1 VTSALSPTVAKLDVP
16 FEQLFKGRKI
26 VSPKGVVLSS
36 YKSTIYVRARPKPV
50 KKPLSPNRQAWVD
63 NFKLIARLSKTPD
76 PRAFNEA
83 TALAKGT
90 NWYYR
95 DVLET
100 AMSGKLIRYE
110 DEVRVTTP
118 TARLE
123 RTATQAITLNTDTP
137 IDMDGVVWDNNAFWD
152 SGSNPSRITVRSPGL
167 YLLGGNLYYQDTTA
181 SGHRLAFLR
190 VNGSVQIANVSLLVN
205 ANLTKQLDVI
215 GLYYFH
221 ANDYVELCAR
231 SSVNSVVVALNFWA
245 VAITPEALL

>member
-1 VTSALSPTVAKLDVP
+1 MT
-16 FEQLFKGRKI
+16 
-26 VSPKGVVLSS
+26 
-36 YKSTIYVRARPKPV
+36 
-50 KKPLSPNRQAWVD
+50 PNRMAWVE

-76 PRAFNEA
+76 PYAFNEA
-83 TALAKGT
+83 TRLAKGT

-100 AMSGKLIRYE
+100 AMSGKLIRFE

-118 TARLE
+118 TTRLE
-123 RTATQAITLNTDTP
+123 RTATQSITLNTDTP
-137 IDMDGVVWDNNAFWD
+137 IDMDALVWDNNAFWD
-152 SGSNPSRITVRSPGL
+152 SVTHPSRITMRSAGL

-190 VNGSVQIANVSLLVN
+190 VNGSLQIANVSLLVN

-215 GLYYFH
+215 GIYYFH
-221 ANDYVELCAR
+221 AGDYVELCAR
-231 SSVNSVVVALNFWA
+231 SSVNSVAVALNFWA